1 MLQFNFIYKQID
13 FIIFLGNK
21 ALIIIYKS
29 IKILEFIKKKRKNHL
44 KRFQRNMSNKK
55 RRKEKKII
63 IVFTKIFQFDFY
75 YLFILRKEFL

>member
-1 MLQFNFIYKQID
+1 
-13 FIIFLGNK
+13 
-21 ALIIIYKS
+21 
-29 IKILEFIKKKRKNHL
+29 
-44 KRFQRNMSNKK
+44 MSNKK